1 MHKDDVLDLVRRA
14 NDMSIEELFK
24 FYAEFVRITEN
35 TPAHMQEW
43 FTDKQR
49 GLHAAMGI
57 ATEGAELLDEFKKH
71 MYGKQRPFSVD
82 GIIEELGDLL
92 YYYTLMLD
100 AFRLDFRSII
110 KDNTTKLANRYL
122 EKFDV

>member
-14 NDMSIEELFK
+14 DDMPMEELFK
-24 FYAEFVRITEN
+24 FYTEFVRITEN
-35 TPAHMQEW
+35 TPGYIPAWIQG
-43 FTDKQR
+43 KQR
-49 GLHAAMGI
+49 GLHASMGVI
-57 ATEGAELLDEFKKH
+57 TEGAELLDEYKKH

-82 GIIEELGDLL
+82 GIIEELGDVL

-100 AFRLDFRSII
+100 AFGLDFRSII